1 MVFRVFSWRVHEPD
15 FAGSWGAIQAGFLGR
30 RSRAGTSS
38 ECATTMRAASSTRGP
53 DWLWAGRRGRR
64 GWGRVPRAG
73 SWGEFRS
80 SWAEVQAGFLGRS
93 PQGGNELGARRNYEG
108 REFDSRTR
116 LVVGWAAW
124 LGPSS
129 EGGIMRG
136 VSGFLGRSSSGFS
149 WSESAGAGTSSE
161 HVATMRAASSTRGPD
176 WLWAGRLGWRGWSR
190 VPRAGSW
197 GEFRGSWAEVQAG
210 FLGRSQRGRERVR
223 SVSQRSALP
232 GSAGKGAGCERFG
245 DVVGA
250 GIL

>member
-1 MVFRVFSWRVHEPD
+1 MVGAEFRGRVYEGSFGVLGPEFKRVFLVGVS
-15 FAGSWGAIQAGFLGR
+15 G
-30 RSRAGTSS
+30 
-38 ECATTMRAASSTRGP
+38 
-53 DWLWAGRRGRR
+53 
-64 GWGRVPRAG
+64 
-73 SWGEFRS
+73 
-80 SWAEVQAGFLGRS
+80 
-93 PQGGNELGARRNYEG
+93 GGNEFGARRNYEG

-190 VPRAGSW
+190 VPRAGS
-197 GEFRGSWAEVQAG
+197 
-210 FLGRSQRGRERVR
+210 
-223 SVSQRSALP
+223 
-232 GSAGKGAGCERFG
+232 
-245 DVVGA
+245 
-250 GIL
+250 